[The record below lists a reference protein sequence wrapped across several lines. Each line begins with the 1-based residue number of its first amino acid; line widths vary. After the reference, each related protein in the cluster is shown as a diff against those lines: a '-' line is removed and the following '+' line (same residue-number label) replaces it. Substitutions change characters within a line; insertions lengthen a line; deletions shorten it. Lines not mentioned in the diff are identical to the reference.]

1 MRTRPRRS
9 PTNQS
14 SHSSCLDVVDGVAAA
29 AVVVDAVEVVAA
41 AVVDGAAGAGESNS
55 YCPRFATGL
64 GPETKD
70 KSKGLGFD
78 EEGCAHCHPRN

>member
-14 SHSSCLDVVDGVAAA
+14 SHSSWDVADGVAAA
-29 AVVVDAVEVVAA
+29 VAVDAVEAVAA
-41 AVVDGAAGAGESNS
+41 AAVDGAAGAGESNS